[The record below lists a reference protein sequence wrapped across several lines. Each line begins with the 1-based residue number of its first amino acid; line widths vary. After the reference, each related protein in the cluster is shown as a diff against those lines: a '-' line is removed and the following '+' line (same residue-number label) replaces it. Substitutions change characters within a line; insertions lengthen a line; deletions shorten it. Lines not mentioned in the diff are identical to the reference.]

1 MKRIVSPVRASEGI
15 AVGRAYVVRRT
26 EPSVAAAPV
35 AAGDEESERDCFE
48 RALAASISQLSELA
62 SGDAIFAAHAE
73 IARDDMLR
81 DSVMSHISGEM
92 PAAEAVRCAGEEIA
106 AMFADIDDE
115 YLRARVDDVRDV
127 VSRIGANL
135 SGGLSN
141 PFEELRDGDVIV
153 AGQLAPSDMAMIDF
167 SLVRGFV
174 TEGGSATSHVCI
186 IARNRG
192 IPAVVGAVGCLSSLS
207 GGETVVV
214 DASNGEVIVSP
225 DSDTEISCRER
236 ARSWAA
242 ERASESDVSDL
253 HPCDGEGRRIAV
265 YANAGN
271 VEEVRAAVAAG
282 ADGIG
287 LFRSEFL
294 FMSRSGEP
302 SEESQYEAYAAAARA
317 CGGRP
322 LTIRTLDAGGDK
334 MLPYMDFG
342 HEENPFLGWRAIRVS
357 LSCREM
363 FKRQLRAILRAS
375 AEGDVRVMFPM
386 ITDISEL
393 REAKSILEECKSE
406 LLSEGRNFDS
416 DIRVGVMIETPAAVL
431 IARELAA
438 ECDFFSI
445 GTNDLT
451 QYVMAADRANAKVS
465 ALCNPMSDA
474 VLRAVRMTIEAAD
487 AAGIE
492 CGMCGEMASDAAVT
506 GVLLEAGLREFSVN
520 ISSIGRVKR
529 SLCALC
535 ADVNKE

>member
-1 MKRIVSPVRASEGI
+1 MKRIVSPVRASEGV
-15 AVGRAYVVRRT
+15 AVGRAYVVRR
-26 EPSVAAAPV
+26 SVAVSTAV
-35 AAGDEESERDCFE
+35 CGDVKSERERFE
-48 RALAASISQLSELA
+48 RALETSISQLSELA
-62 SGDAIFAAHAE
+62 AGDGIFAAHVE

-81 DSVMSHISGEM
+81 DGVLSHISDGM
-92 PAAEAVRCAGEEIA
+92 PAAEAVKCTGEEVA

-135 SGGLSN
+135 SGGVVN
-141 PFEELRDGDVIV
+141 PFEGVRDGDVIV
-153 AGQLAPSDMAMIDF
+153 ADTLAPSDMAMIDF

-174 TEGGSATSHVCI
+174 TEAGSATSHVCI

-192 IPAVVGAVGCLSSLS
+192 IPAVVGACGCTSAVAD
-207 GGETVVV
+207 GETVAV
-214 DASNGEVIVSP
+214 DAANGEVLFALGE
-225 DSDTEISCRER
+225 DDER
-236 ARSWAA
+236 VFRSKADAWSV
-242 ERASESDVSDL
+242 ERASDSAVKDL
-253 HPCDGEGRRIAV
+253 HPRDASGREIAV
-265 YANAGN
+265 YANAGS

-294 FMSRSGEP
+294 YMSEAEEP
-302 SEESQYEAYAAAARA
+302 SEERQYEVYAAAAGA

-334 MLPYMDFG
+334 MIPYMDFG
-342 HEENPFLGWRAIRVS
+342 HEDNPFMGWRAIRVS
-357 LSCREM
+357 LSCQEM
-363 FKRQLRAILRAS
+363 FKRQLRAILRAG
-375 AEGDVRVMFPM
+375 AVGDVRVMFPM
-386 ITDISEL
+386 VTDMSEL

-406 LLSEGRNFDS
+406 LSSEGIAYDS

-431 IARELAA
+431 IASDLAA

-451 QYVMAADRANAKVS
+451 QYVMAADRANARVS
-465 ALCNPMSDA
+465 ALCNPMTDA
-474 VLRAVRMTIEAAD
+474 VRRAIRMTIEAAD

-492 CGMCGEMASDAAVT
+492 CGMCGEMASDAAAA

-520 ISSIGRVKR
+520 ISSIGRIKR

-535 ADVNKE
+535 RDSDRE